1 MRPVVLGV
9 GGVLVGWLL
18 LVLALWRGSRSLDMR
33 AAARLVPDLVRL
45 VGRLARDRALPR
57 RTRVGLWLVVAY
69 LASPVDLV
77 PDVVPVLGWAD
88 DVVLVLLVLR
98 VVVRRAG
105 PLALERHWPGTPE
118 GLGLVRRA
126 ARLPEG

>member
-1 MRPVVLGV
+1 MRPALLGV
-9 GGVLVGWLL
+9 GGVLVGWLV
-18 LVLALWRGSRSLDMR
+18 LVLALWRGSRGLDLR
-33 AAARLVPDLVRL
+33 AAVRLVPDLARL
-45 VGRLARDRALPR
+45 VGRLARDRALAR
-57 RTRVGLWLVVAY
+57 RTRLGLWLVVGY

-98 VVVRRAG
+98 AVVRRAG
-105 PLALERHWPGTPE
+105 PLALERHWPGTRE